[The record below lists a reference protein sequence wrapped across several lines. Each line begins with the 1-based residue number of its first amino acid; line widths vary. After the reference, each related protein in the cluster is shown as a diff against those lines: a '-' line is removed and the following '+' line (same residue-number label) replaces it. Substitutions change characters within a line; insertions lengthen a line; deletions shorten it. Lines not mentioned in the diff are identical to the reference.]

1 MMSNLQIT
9 PYRLTLQ
16 DWQFKAADENEWL
29 SAQVPGTVHTDLLA
43 HNKIPDPFYGTNEKD
58 VQWIDKK
65 DWEYITTIQ
74 VEEAVLQHSH
84 VDLVFHGLDTYAD
97 VYMNDQLVL
106 SADNMFRTWRAD
118 VKGYAKAGKNTI
130 RIYFRSPIQE
140 DLPKLEALG
149 YALPASNDQSDVGEL
164 GEQRV
169 SIFARKA
176 PYHYGWDWGPRF
188 VTSGIWR
195 EAELVAWSEVRIE
208 DVYIRQNHVT
218 ADSAELTAV
227 IQIYSEQER
236 KGNVHIRTEDQNWEQ
251 QVTLQEG
258 TDIIEIP
265 LTLENPKLWWSR
277 GLGEAHLYTFTIAVT
292 EVADQQKQFAEQSV
306 RTGIRSVRLVREKQ
320 GDYPGTSFYFELNGV
335 PVFAKGANHIPN
347 DSFLPRVTYERYRH
361 EIVSAAEANMNML
374 RVWGGGIY
382 ENNEFYELCDE
393 YGIMVW
399 QDFMFACSMYP
410 GDEEFLDSVQAE
422 AEENVRRL
430 RNHPSVVLWCGNN
443 EMDSAWAHY
452 IEDGGW
458 GWKKNY
464 TEEQREQI
472 WNDYKAVFH
481 ELLPDVV
488 ASESPGIDYWA
499 SSPMVDM
506 TDTVEQH
513 TQGLT
518 DSGDIHYW
526 GVWHG
531 SEPFE
536 RYNEYVGR
544 FMSEYGFQSFPE
556 YRSVRTYAE
565 EADMEL
571 ESEVML
577 RHQKNGSGNRLIKE
591 YMDKYLPEPKNFPSF
606 LYMSQ
611 VLQAEAMQMAIEAH
625 RRNKPYCM
633 GTLYWQMN
641 DCWPVASWAGM
652 DYFGRW
658 KALHYYA
665 KRSFRD
671 IAVSVDSSNKEQFDI
686 YAISD
691 VLAPAALTIRVKVLG
706 TDGGL
711 YKEIP
716 QSFSLAGNECL
727 KLMSLSKDHLLDG
740 VDPHQ
745 AVLLVEL
752 EQDGIIIDSQ
762 LSYFVSYKDIPLSQ
776 PNITVTQKEEN
787 GVVVIELTTDKLAR
801 QVWLSADHA
810 GEFSDNF
817 FDLLPGQTYR
827 VHFCQLSEVVN
838 EHPSQPQHGLAA
850 AAMIPSRAEGLQV
863 TSMADYIK

>member
-1 MMSNLQIT
+1 MSNVQSM
-9 PYRLTLQ
+9 PYSQTLSN
-16 DWQFKAADENEWL
+16 WKFKAIDEQEWL
-29 SAQVPGTVHTDLLA
+29 DAEVPGTVHTDLLA
-43 HNKIPDPFYGTNEKD
+43 HGKIPDPFYGTNEKD

-65 DWEYITTIQ
+65 DWEYISTVSI
-74 VEEAVLQHSH
+74 EEAVLQQSH
-84 VDLVFHGLDTYAD
+84 VELVFHGLDTYAD
-97 VYMNDQLVL
+97 VYLNDQHVL
-106 SADNMFRTWRAD
+106 SADNMFRTWRAE
-118 VKGYAKAGKNTI
+118 VKGYAQAGDNTL
-130 RIYFRSPIQE
+130 RIVFRSPINE

-149 YALPASNDQSDVGEL
+149 YPLPASNDQSDVGEL
-164 GEQRV
+164 GDKRV

-195 EAELVAWSEVRIE
+195 KAELVAWSDVRIE
-208 DVYIRQNHVT
+208 SIHIRQDQVT
-218 ADSAELTAV
+218 AESAELTAV
-227 IQIYSEQER
+227 VQIYSERER
-236 KGNVHIRTEDQNWEQ
+236 EANLHIATENENWEQ

-258 TDIIEIP
+258 TDIIELPI
-265 LTLENPKLWWSR
+265 TLDNPHLWWSR
-277 GLGEAHLYTFTIAVT
+277 GLGEANLYTFTTI
-292 EVADQQKQFAEQSV
+292 VADPASQETLASQQV
-306 RTGIRSVRLVREKQ
+306 RTGIRSIRLVREQ
-320 GDYPGTSFYFELNGV
+320 HEDLPGTSFYFEVNGV

-347 DSFLPRVTYERYRH
+347 DSFSPRVDYGRYLH
-361 EIVSAAEANMNML
+361 EIVSAADANMNML

-382 ENNEFYELCDE
+382 ENDEFYNLCDE
-393 YGIMVW
+393 YGILVW

-422 AEENVRRL
+422 AEDNVRRL
-430 RNHPSVVLWCGNN
+430 RNHPSIALWCGNN
-443 EMDSAWAHY
+443 EIDSAWSHY
-452 IEDGGW
+452 VEDGGW
-458 GWKKNY
+458 GWKKEY
-464 TEEQREQI
+464 TTEQREQI
-472 WNDYKAVFH
+472 WADYEAVFH

-488 ASESPGIDYWA
+488 RTEAPGAEYWP
-499 SSPMVDM
+499 SSPLVDL
-506 TDTVEQH
+506 TGDENQH
-513 TQGLT
+513 ARSLT

-536 RYNEYVGR
+536 NYNVHVGR

-565 EADMEL
+565 ESDLEL

-577 RHQKNGSGNRLIKE
+577 RHQKNGAGNRLIKE
-591 YMDKYLPEPKNFPSF
+591 YMDKYLPQPKDFPSF

-611 VLQAEAMQMAIEAH
+611 ILQAEAMQMAIEAH

-671 IAVSVDSSNKEQFDI
+671 LAVSVDGTSGEQFDI

-691 VLAPAALTIRVKVLG
+691 ILSPAALTLRVKVLG
-706 TDGGL
+706 LDGGL

-716 QSFSLAGNECL
+716 QSFHLAGGDCV
-727 KLMSLSKDHLLDG
+727 KQVSLSRDHLLDG
-740 VDPHQ
+740 VAPEQ

-752 EQDGIIIDSQ
+752 EHEGEIVDSK
-762 LSYFVSYKDIPLSQ
+762 LNYFVPTKDVVLEQ
-776 PNITVTQKEEN
+776 PNITATETTEN
-787 GVVVIELTTDKLAR
+787 GVSVIQLTTDKLAR
-801 QVWLSADHA
+801 QVWLSADNT
-810 GEFSDNF
+810 GEFSDNY
-817 FDLLPGQTYR
+817 FDLLPGQTHTVYFR
-827 VHFCQLSEVVN
+827 HMAAVPRRNAQ
-838 EHPSQPQHGLAA
+838 QPEYGARAA
-850 AAMIPSRAEGLQV
+850 YFMPIAAEGLKV
-863 TSMADYIK
+863 TSMADYINV